1 MFVIASETFVLR
13 GYSIHDRFYSKFEK
27 LFNKLNLEAEMTE
40 DVDDDEHYYD
50 IRGTHDDL
58 VKFLNAVQK
67 PKPTAKEL
75 AETIVRE

>member
-1 MFVIASETFVLR
+1 
-13 GYSIHDRFYSKFEK
+13 
-27 LFNKLNLEAEMTE
+27 MTE